1 MNLTEELKKIIK
13 GDVEASE
20 AALAKYSRD
29 TSLFKVRP
37 KVVVF
42 PKDAEDVSA
51 LVNFV
56 DKNKGDHP
64 ELSLTGRSAGTDM
77 TGGPLNESI
86 IVVFDRYMTGGEV
99 DKEKLKAIVEP
110 GLHFKAFEEEM
121 CGPGITM
128 PSYPASKSIAALG
141 GMVMNNSG
149 GERTLRYGQT
159 RDYVEEMKAVLS
171 DGKEYALGPLS
182 KEELESKMSNRDRE
196 GEIYRKTYELL
207 ENNFDLIRKA
217 KPDVTKNS
225 AGYALWK
232 VWDREIF
239 DLSQLF
245 TGSQGTLGLLT
256 QVKLRLVKEKKFSKM
271 ITVFFDSWDK
281 LPKVVQAVLPHEPES
296 METFDQATLE
306 LGLRF
311 MPEIAK
317 KAGESF
323 LRFASRFLPEAIMSA
338 RMLEIPDLIVLIEV
352 AEDSEEALGKK
363 VESIESELKKQK
375 ALFRTLHNKHEE
387 EKYWVMRRE
396 SFNLL
401 RQHVK
406 GKQTAPFVEDFAVK
420 PEVLP
425 EFLPKLLAI
434 LEDAGIEVNIAGHA
448 GNGNFHII
456 PLMDLTKASERDKIV
471 PVADK
476 VYDLIAEYKGTN
488 TAEHNDGILRTPY
501 LETMYG
507 KEVVQ
512 IFEDVKN
519 IFDPKNIFNP
529 GKKVGGSKVYLKDHI
544 SPK

>member
-1 MNLTEELKKIIK
+1 MKIEEQLRKIIK
-13 GDVEASE
+13 GDVEVSE
-20 AALAKYSRD
+20 QTLEKYSRD

-37 KVVVF
+37 EVVVF
-42 PKDAEDVSA
+42 PKDVEDVSA
-51 LVNFV
+51 LVCFV
-56 DKNKGDHP
+56 NENRDKFP
-64 ELSLTGRSAGTDM
+64 SLSLTGRSAGTDM

-86 IVVFDRYMTGGEV
+86 IVVFDRHMTAGEV
-99 DKEKLKAIVEP
+99 DKETLKAVVEP
-110 GLHFKAFEEEM
+110 GLHFKIFEEKM

-128 PSYPASKSIAALG
+128 PSYPASKAIAALG

-159 RDYVEEMKAVLS
+159 RDYVEGMKVVLS
-171 DGKEYALGPLS
+171 DGKEYTLGPLT
-182 KEELESKMSNRDRE
+182 KEELDRKMSGQGFE

-207 ENNFDLIRKA
+207 ENNFDLVQKA
-217 KPDVTKNS
+217 KPNVTKNS
-225 AGYALWK
+225 AGYALWR
-232 VWDREIF
+232 VWNRKTF

-256 QVKLRLVKEKKFSKM
+256 EAKLRLVKEKKHSKM
-271 ITVFFDSWDK
+271 ITVFFDSWNK
-281 LPKVVQAVLPHEPES
+281 LPSVVQAVLPHEPES

-317 KAGESF
+317 KAGEGF
-323 LRFASRFLPEAIMSA
+323 LRFAMRFLPEAIMSA

-352 AEDSEEALGKK
+352 AEESEDGLKK
-363 VESIESELKKQK
+363 KIESIEAELREQK
-375 ALFRTLHNKHEE
+375 ALFRTLHNKQEE

-406 GKQTAPFVEDFAVK
+406 GKQTAPFVEDFAVR

-425 EFLPKLLAI
+425 EFLPKVVSI
-434 LEDAGIEVNIAGHA
+434 LEGYDIELTIQGHA

-456 PLMDLTKASERDKIV
+456 PLMDLTKESERAKII

-476 VYDLIAEYKGTN
+476 VYDLVAEYGGTN

-507 KEVVQ
+507 KEV
-512 IFEDVKN
+512 IRLFAEVKN

-529 GKKVGGSKVYLKDHI
+529 GKKVGGSKVYLKEHI